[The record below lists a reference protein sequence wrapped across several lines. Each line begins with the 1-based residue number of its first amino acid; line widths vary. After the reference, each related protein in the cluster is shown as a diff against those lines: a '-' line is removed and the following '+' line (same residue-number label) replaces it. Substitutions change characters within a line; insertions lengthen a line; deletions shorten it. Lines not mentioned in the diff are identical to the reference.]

1 MMISFSIQTKKSLT
15 ELHTKSLCCKK
26 SLLYGMMFYGA
37 KFGISDITF
46 STECEEVATL
56 MERLLLECYG
66 GVCDI
71 EYHNGGFLLTIS
83 DFDTLGSLAQDRYKY
98 KQCNK
103 CQSHYIRGIF
113 LACGHL
119 NSPETSY
126 RLELSFKRNG
136 EELEERLRGMNL
148 NFKTTRRGK
157 DNVIYIKESES
168 VEDFLNYIGAMNA
181 AFTLM
186 NEKIKREIRNDVNR
200 AKNCD
205 TANIKK
211 SIAATKTHVDAILKL
226 QDDNR
231 IQLLPKSLQET
242 AGLRL
247 AFPDM
252 SLSDLADMHEPKIT
266 KSGLNH
272 RLQKIVDFSNHEE

>member
-1 MMISFSIQTKKSLT
+1 MISFSLQTKISLT

-46 STECEEVATL
+46 FTECEEVASL

-71 EYHNGGFLLTIS
+71 EYHAGGFLLTIS
-83 DFDTLGSLAQDRYKY
+83 DFDTLGALAQDRYKY

-103 CQSHYIRGIF
+103 CQAHYIRGIF
-113 LACGHL
+113 IACGSV
-119 NSPETSY
+119 NSPDASY
-126 RLELSFKRNG
+126 RLELCFKRNG
-136 EELEERLRGMNL
+136 DELIERLQSMNL
-148 NFKTTRRGK
+148 NFRTTVRGK

-168 VEDFLNYIGAMNA
+168 IEDFLNYIGAMNA

-231 IQLLPKSLQET
+231 IQLLPKPLQET

-272 RLQKIVDFSNHEE
+272 RLKKIVEFSENEE

>member
-1 MMISFSIQTKKSLT
+1 MVSFSLQTKAALT

-26 SLLYGMMFYGA
+26 SLLYGMLFYGA

-46 STECEEVATL
+46 FTECEDVASL

-71 EYHNGGFLLTIS
+71 EYHSGGFLVTIN
-83 DFDTLGSLAQDRYKY
+83 DFDTLGSLAQDRYRF

-103 CQSHYIRGIF
+103 CQAHYIRGVFI
-113 LACGHL
+113 ACGSV
-119 NSPETSY
+119 NSPDASY
-126 RLELSFKRNG
+126 RLELCFKRNG
-136 EELEERLRGMNL
+136 DELVERLNGMNL
-148 NFKTTRRGK
+148 NFKTTVRGK
-157 DNVIYIKESES
+157 VNVIYIKESES
-168 VEDFLNYIGAMNA
+168 IEDFLNYIGAMNA

-211 SIAATKTHVDAILKL
+211 SVAATKIHIDAILKL
-226 QDDNR
+226 QEDNR
-231 IQLLPKSLQET
+231 IQLLPKPLQET

-252 SLSDLADMHEPKIT
+252 SLADLADMHDPTIT

-272 RLQKIVDFSNHEE
+272 RLKKIVEFSELEE

>member
-1 MMISFSIQTKKSLT
+1 MISFSLQTKISLT

-26 SLLYGMMFYGA
+26 SLMYGMMFYGA

-46 STECEEVATL
+46 FSECEEVVTL

-71 EYHNGGFLLTIS
+71 DYHSGGFLLTIS
-83 DFDTLGSLAQDRYKY
+83 DFDTLGALARDRYKF

-103 CQSHYIRGIF
+103 CQAHYIRGIF
-113 LACGHL
+113 IACGSV
-119 NSPETSY
+119 NSPDASY
-126 RLELSFKRNG
+126 RLELRFKRDG
-136 EELEERLRGMNL
+136 KELEDRLCGMNL
-148 NFKTTRRGK
+148 NFKTTVRGK

-168 VEDFLNYIGAMNA
+168 IEDFLNYIGAMNA

-200 AKNCD
+200 ANNCD

-211 SIAATKTHVDAILKL
+211 SIAATKTHIDAILKL

-231 IQLLPKSLQET
+231 IQLLPKPLQET

-272 RLQKIVDFSNHEE
+272 RLKKIVEFSENGE

>member
-1 MMISFSIQTKKSLT
+1 MSSFTLRTKTALT

-26 SLLYGMMFYGA
+26 SLLYGMLFYGT
-37 KFGISDITF
+37 KFGISDITLY
-46 STECEEVATL
+46 TECEEVSSL
-56 MERLLLECYG
+56 LEKLLLECYG

-71 EYHNGGFLLTIS
+71 EYYASGFRLTIS
-83 DFDTLGSLAQDRYKY
+83 DFDTLGSLARDRYKF
-98 KQCNK
+98 KQCPK
-103 CQSHYIRGIF
+103 CQAHYIRGIF
-113 LACGHL
+113 LACGSV
-119 NSPETSY
+119 NSPDSSY

-136 EELEERLRGMNL
+136 DELTERLKGMNL
-148 NFKTTRRGK
+148 NFKTTLRNGE
-157 DNVIYIKESES
+157 NVIYIKESES
-168 VEDFLNYIGAMNA
+168 IEDFLNYIGAMNA

-211 SIAATKTHVDAILKL
+211 SIAATKIHVDAILKL

-231 IQLLPKSLQET
+231 IQLLPKPLQET

-272 RLQKIVDFSNHEE
+272 RLRKIVEFSENKE

>member
-1 MMISFSIQTKKSLT
+1 MISFAQQTKIALT
-15 ELHTKSLCCKK
+15 ELHVKSLCCKK
-26 SLLYGMMFYGA
+26 SLLYGMLFYGA

-46 STECEEVATL
+46 FSECEEVTTL
-56 MERLLLECYG
+56 IERLLLDCYG
-66 GVCDI
+66 GVCEI
-71 EYHNGGFLLTIS
+71 EYYSSGFRLTIN
-83 DFDTLGSLAQDRYKY
+83 DFDTLGSLAKDRYKF

-103 CQSHYIRGIF
+103 CRAYYLRGIF
-113 LACGHL
+113 LACGSV
-119 NSPETSY
+119 NSPEASY
-126 RLELSFKRNG
+126 RLELSFKRSCD
-136 EELEERLRGMNL
+136 ELLTMLSEMNL
-148 NFKTTRRGK
+148 NFRNTVRGS

-168 VEDFLNYIGAMNA
+168 IEDFLNFIGAMNA

-211 SIAATKTHVDAILKL
+211 SIAATKIHVDAILKL
-226 QDDNR
+226 QDENR
-231 IQLLPKSLQET
+231 IQMLPKPIQET

-252 SLSDLADMHEPKIT
+252 SLNDLADMHEPKIT

-272 RLQKIVDFSNHEE
+272 RLKKIVEFAYSED

>member
-1 MMISFSIQTKKSLT
+1 
-15 ELHTKSLCCKK
+15 
-26 SLLYGMMFYGA
+26 
-37 KFGISDITF
+37 
-46 STECEEVATL
+46 

-83 DFDTLGSLAQDRYKY
+83 DFDTLGALAQDRYKY
-98 KQCNK
+98 RQCNK
-103 CQSHYIRGIF
+103 CQAHYIRGVFI
-113 LACGHL
+113 ACGSL
-119 NSPETSY
+119 NSPDSSY
-126 RLELSFKRNG
+126 RLELRFKRNG
-136 EELEERLRGMNL
+136 EELVERLRGMNL
-148 NFKTTRRGK
+148 NFHTTLRGN

-168 VEDFLNYIGAMNA
+168 IEDFLNYIGAMNA

-186 NEKIKREIRNDVNR
+186 NEKIKREIRNNVNR

-211 SIAATKTHVDAILKL
+211 SITATNIHIDAILRL

-231 IQLLPKSLQET
+231 IQLLPKPLQET

-247 AFPDM
+247 AFPDI
-252 SLSDLADMHEPKIT
+252 SLSDLADIHEPKIT

-272 RLQKIVDFSNHEE
+272 RLKKIVEFSYNKE

>member
-1 MMISFSIQTKKSLT
+1 MISFAHQTKITLT
-15 ELHTKSLCCKK
+15 ELHLKSLCCKK
-26 SLLYGMMFYGA
+26 ALLYGMLFYGA

-46 STECEEVATL
+46 YSEVEEIPTL
-56 MERLLLECYG
+56 IERLLLDCYG

-71 EYHNGGFLLTIS
+71 DYHSNGFKLTIS
-83 DFDTLGSLAQDRYKY
+83 DFDTLGSLAKDRYKF

-103 CQSHYIRGIF
+103 CRAFYLRGVF
-113 LACGHL
+113 LACGSV
-119 NSPETSY
+119 NSPTASY
-126 RLELSFKRNG
+126 RLELSFKRDMN
-136 EELEERLRGMNL
+136 ELCDMLSEMNL
-148 NFKTTRRGK
+148 NFKTTKRGNN
-157 DNVIYIKESES
+157 NVIYMKESES
-168 VEDFLNYIGAMNA
+168 IEDYLNFIGAMNA

-211 SIAATKTHVDAILKL
+211 SIAATKTHVDAILSL
-226 QDDNR
+226 QEDNR
-231 IQLLPKSLQET
+231 IQLLPKPLQET

-252 SLSDLADMHEPKIT
+252 SLADLADMHDPKIT

-272 RLQKIVDFSNHEE
+272 RLKKIVEFSNNED

>member
-1 MMISFSIQTKKSLT
+1 MRSFSLQTKSALT

-26 SLLYGMMFYGA
+26 SLLYGMLFYGA

-46 STECEEVATL
+46 YSECEEVTTL
-56 MERLLLECYG
+56 LERLLLECYG

-71 EYHNGGFLLTIS
+71 DYHAGGFMLTIN
-83 DFDTLGSLAQDRYKY
+83 DFDTLGALAQDRYKF
-98 KQCNK
+98 KQCPK
-103 CQSHYIRGIF
+103 CQAHYIRGVF
-113 LACGHL
+113 LSSGTL
-119 NSPETSY
+119 NSPDASY
-126 RLELSFKRNG
+126 RLELVFKRNG
-136 EELEERLRGMNL
+136 DELIKRLEGMNL
-148 NFKTTRRGK
+148 NFKTTVRNG
-157 DNVIYIKESES
+157 DNVIYMKESES
-168 VEDFLNYIGAMNA
+168 IEDFLNYIGAMNA

-211 SIAATKTHVDAILKL
+211 SIAATKIHVDAILKL

-231 IQLLPKSLQET
+231 IQLLPKPLQET

-252 SLSDLADMHEPKIT
+252 SLSDLADIHEPKIT

-272 RLQKIVDFSNHEE
+272 RLKKIVEFSENEE